1 MPSKGTP
8 TRRHFIDRDDG
19 GQGTPTEGRA
29 GISVHRFTQ
38 GTEDD
43 GTTGTPAGDRAGI
56 SFLRKSDSASG
67 SNIGGCFLKIPA
79 GRWDQ
84 TYKNYTP

>member
-1 MPSKGTP
+1 MPSKGTL

-43 GTTGTPAGDRAGI
+43 GTTGTPAGNRAGI
-56 SFLRKSDSASG
+56 TFFRKSEAASG
-67 SNIGGCFLKIPA
+67 SNGFTDLFRWLQGISGG
-79 GRWDQ
+79 
-84 TYKNYTP
+84 